1 MFCELEEEPES
12 EGRKEQVV
20 KVDMQTDEDTWW
32 FTCTSQRSAQFSNP
46 HRLYIVGL
54 IF

>member
-1 MFCELEEEPES
+1 MFCELVEEPES

-32 FTCTSQRSAQFSNP
+32 LHAHLNDLHSSLTPTV
-46 HRLYIVGL
+46 YT
-54 IF
+54 